1 MRKKLERALETA
13 RKEWK
18 KKHPAHINAVATI
31 GWIGEKGEGQFHWD
45 GYCHAQLSSGEWY
58 TTRLES
64 KKLISVFSGIQK
76 NMTPL
81 KEEHADMERTF
92 IEWLLFHSPFKSG
105 LLKDEAAS
113 ALEHR
118 VLMGDVDKPANL
130 MGAALM
136 STRIFNEHPTSL
148 RMWWEFVKRGLH
160 PNIAFVF
167 AHKMYVDNSGYVVEY
182 VPSHTGCFTGYL
194 KATLATSSSTP
205 ESYLLNFLRG
215 EYANLA
221 KPYRE
226 ASGDATRSFKLWHHP
241 NKDEKGVPPV
251 SEVSKLLAKAA
262 AGTTTPSKNPF
273 GKAVAKPASG
283 MPKLEAAMDAILPY
297 LHKYKELF

>member
-1 MRKKLERALETA
+1 M
-13 RKEWK
+13 
-18 KKHPAHINAVATI
+18 NAVATI

-45 GYCHAQLSSGEWY
+45 GYCHAQLTSGDWY
-58 TTRLES
+58 IARLES

-76 NMTPL
+76 NKTDVKDDHP
-81 KEEHADMERTF
+81 EMERTF
-92 IEWLLFHSPFKSG
+92 TEWLLFHSPFKEG

-118 VLMGDVDKPANL
+118 VLMGDVDKPSNL

-136 STRIFNEHPTSL
+136 STRIFNEHPHSL

-160 PNIAFVF
+160 PSIAFAF
-167 AHKMYVDNSGYVVEY
+167 AHKMYVDDKGYVNEY
-182 VPSHTGCFTGYL
+182 VPSHTGCFNGYL
-194 KATLATSSSTP
+194 KSNMTTSVTP

-215 EYANLA
+215 SYDNLA

-226 ASGDATRSFKLWHHP
+226 SPIGATSSFKLWHHK
-241 NKDEKGVPPV
+241 NTDEKGMPLV
-251 SEVSKLLAKAA
+251 SEVSVLLKKA
-262 AGTTTPSKNPF
+262 AGTAGPSKNPF
-273 GKAVAKPASG
+273 GKALARPVGA